1 MFVLL
6 QACLNGGCDREA
18 HPRCP
23 ITPSE
28 VAADAIAAIAAGA
41 EEIHVHARDVDGNES
56 LDPEAVAATVAALR
70 ETTDV
75 FVSLS
80 TGAWICEGAE
90 RLDAVAAWRTLP
102 DRVSVNM
109 HEVGA
114 VELAE
119 AVVARDMGVEAGVW
133 TPEAAIVLR
142 ESGLAD
148 RCVRILL
155 EAPDAST
162 TDEALATI
170 DAIVATLDGVAP
182 DVPRLLHG
190 SGPTA
195 WDLVAEAARRGY
207 DTRIGLE
214 DTLRLPDGKQAP
226 GNAELVRVALNHYR
240 EAELAV

>member
-1 MFVLL
+1 VLL

-28 VAADAIAAIAAGA
+28 VAADAIAAVAAGA
-41 EEIHVHARDVDGNES
+41 EEIHVHARDTDGNES
-56 LDPEAVAATVAALR
+56 LDAEAVAATVAALR
-70 ETTDV
+70 ETTDA
-75 FVSLS
+75 FISLTS
-80 TGAWICEGAE
+80 GAWISAGVE
-90 RLDAVAAWRTLP
+90 RLEAIDAWRVLP

-109 HEVGA
+109 HEDGA

-119 AVVARDMGVEAGVW
+119 ALLARDVGVEAGVW
-133 TPEAAIVLR
+133 SPGAAAVLAS
-142 ESGLAD
+142 SGLAE
-148 RCVRILL
+148 RCVRILI
-155 EAPDAST
+155 EVHDHDT
-162 TDEALATI
+162 TDEALGAV
-170 DAIVATLDGVAP
+170 DAIVAALDGVAP

-190 SGPTA
+190 AGPVA

-226 GNAELVRVALNHYR
+226 GNAELVRVALAHYR
-240 EAELAV
+240 EAEIAV